1 MPRKPCNLK
10 SFVLLLIF
18 SCKIVNLTFSIS
30 AQFSKPQ
37 SSQEYAGIGNT
48 MLSNN
53 FSCKSTDIHKFRT
66 FLHIISIRDAGN

>member
-1 MPRKPCNLK
+1 MLRKPCNLK

-37 SSQEYAGIGNT
+37 SLQEYVRIGNT
-48 MLSNN
+48 MLSIN
-53 FSCKSTDIHKFRT
+53 FSCKLTGIHTFRT
-66 FLHIISIRDAGN
+66 FLHIIFIRDAGN